1 MAIEAGM
8 DNRKMLTL
16 IMVKYTMDQRRLL
29 GSKLNGT
36 LMAELKVKSC
46 RYLKLKIKMVEV
58 NNSCQSSQ

>member
-29 GSKLNGT
+29 GLKLNGT
-36 LMAELKVKSC
+36 LMAEPKVNSC

-58 NNSCQSSQ
+58 NSSCPSFQ